1 MKSSKIAQ
9 FASITIME
17 VKQLAAAIK
26 TKHVF
31 GTDCVPQVS
40 PTKTL
45 FLWLNVENMRGDQ
58 KLYSCFLDTGKTED
72 FR

>member
-1 MKSSKIAQ
+1 
-9 FASITIME
+9 ME

-58 KLYSCFLDTGKTED
+58 KLYSCFFGYRED
-72 FR
+72 RGFQMTFGAYQIKIS